1 MEHPPQITSTRILVV
16 GESMRRVIEAGL
28 LVAVAA
34 AVLAFGGTAPQF
46 FAITQGIILLLGTVH
61 LLTGRRS
68 SATLARLPVAVPFLL
83 IALVLLQI
91 IPLPLSLARVLGT
104 SLPDLPRRSYF
115 TVSAAPYDTISH
127 LLQLATY
134 ITAFYLILRLCEEQ
148 KAKKRLVVSLLA
160 IGVFE
165 AFYGLIQYLTGWQQI
180 FTYVKKFYLEEATGT
195 YVNRN
200 HFAGLLE
207 MILPFAVVLAL
218 QQAWTLR
225 RKMRNEPGRA
235 KRILS
240 STAFPLFVFW
250 IFLAGIL
257 FAALAFSRSR
267 MGIISALVSL
277 IAMLTLAGTTSLS
290 ARGRVA
296 VGALFLL
303 GIVGLAVWIGS
314 DPVISRFETLSDQY
328 NRPGQD
334 RLSVWRDTLHLIR
347 RHPVLGSGFGTF
359 AVVYPSVQ
367 TAFLNNLVDHA
378 HCDYL
383 EIAAELGIPGAVLVF
398 GAIFWILGRTIQRCR
413 KSGEAY
419 DNALS
424 FGCLGGI
431 VAILL
436 HSLADF
442 NLYIPANALVLSI
455 IMALAWSNANQHAS
469 SGATSAAMTW
479 RKFDH
484 VENGDRTLSAVLQRA
499 GRLRARLSS
508 PII

>member
-1 MEHPPQITSTRILVV
+1 VGILVQGRFTDRLV
-16 GESMRRVIEAGL
+16 EAGL
-28 LVAVAA
+28 LAAVVVAV
-34 AVLAFGGTAPQF
+34 LSFGGTAPQF
-46 FAITQGIILLLGTVH
+46 FAVTQVIILLLGILQLAVM
-61 LLTGRRS
+61 RR
-68 SATLARLPVAVPFLL
+68 ATATSVRFPVVVPSLL

-91 IPLPLSLARVLGT
+91 VPLPISLAPAFRILAADAD
-104 SLPDLPRRSYF
+104 PPAHPFF
-115 TVSAAPYDTISH
+115 TISTAPYETISH
-127 LLQLATY
+127 LLLLVTY
-134 ITAFYLILRLCEEQ
+134 LTAFYLVLVLCEER
-148 KAKKRLVVSLLA
+148 KAQRRIVLALLA
-160 IGVFE
+160 IAVFE

>member
-1 MEHPPQITSTRILVV
+1 MASALKI
-16 GESMRRVIEAGL
+16 
-28 LVAVAA
+28 AA
-34 AVLAFGGTAPQF
+34 AGPHGHSY
-46 FAITQGIILLLGTVH
+46 FAISASPYETV
-61 LLTGRRS
+61 
-68 SATLARLPVAVPFLL
+68 
-83 IALVLLQI
+83 
-91 IPLPLSLARVLGT
+91 
-104 SLPDLPRRSYF
+104 
-115 TVSAAPYDTISH
+115 SH
-127 LLQLATY
+127 LLLLVTY
-134 ITAFYLILRLCEEQ
+134 VTAFYLVLALCEEQ
-148 KAKKRLVVSLLA
+148 TARRRLVFVLLG
-160 IGVFE
+160 IGTFE
-165 AFYGLIQYLTGWQQI
+165 AFYGLVQYLTGWQQI
-180 FTYVKKFYLEEATGT
+180 FFYVKKYYLEDATGT
-195 YVNRN
+195 YINRN

-207 MILPFAVVLAL
+207 MLLPFAVVYAL
-218 QQAWTLR
+218 QKFWNLR
-225 RKMRNEPGRA
+225 RIARSEDIRRA
-235 KRILS
+235 RKILS
-240 STAFPLFVFW
+240 SLEFPSLVLWVFV
-250 IFLAGIL
+250 AAVL
-257 FAALAFSRSR
+257 FAALASSRSR
-267 MGIISALVSL
+267 MGIISTLVSL
-277 IAMLTLAGTTSLS
+277 IAMVAMAGTSSLS
-290 ARGRVA
+290 ARVRLFLV
-296 VGALFLL
+296 ALFLC
-303 GIVGLAVWIGS
+303 GMIGLAIWIGS
-314 DPVISRFETLSDQY
+314 DPVISRFNTLSDQY
-328 NRPGQD
+328 HHPGHD
-334 RLSVWRDTLHLIR
+334 RVSIWWDTLQLIR
-347 RHPVLGSGFGTF
+347 RHPIVGTGFGTF